1 MAFGADADMSDAAT
15 TPSKDQVAGG
25 FDLIDAHNP
34 KAPEP
39 AHEVASLQRSRILRK
54 LDLRILPMMLI
65 TYGLQFLD
73 KALLGYAAVYSMRE
87 DTHLHGQQYS
97 WIGSIFYFG
106 YMVFEYPLASF
117 LRYFPSSLYLGF
129 FIVVWG
135 ICVMMTNFCTNFAGL
150 MVNRFVLGALE
161 SVVAP
166 SFVVITAQWYTRE
179 EQPIRQV
186 IWFAGTPLFGIF
198 GGLLGYAFGFTHTA
212 VASWRLLYIVFG
224 SVTTI
229 FGIFFALFFPSSPDK
244 ASFLTEDERT
254 YITMMSQDGHNSF
267 ESKWKWSQVIEAC
280 LDIKTYLFFVIGIAN
295 TIPSGS
301 LSNFSSLLIKGFGFT
316 DVQTQLIGIPSHIV
330 QITSLLVSGLIA
342 TKTRNLSLIIMSL
355 CVVPSILGTALV
367 YVLPSTNQWGRV
379 VAVWIIYTNSASLAV
394 SFSVISGNVA
404 GFTKRTTVT
413 FLLFIGYCVGNL
425 IAPQFFL
432 KSEEK
437 EGYPTA
443 IIAMII
449 SFSLLFVIPLALRYL
464 YYAENKRRDLLA
476 EEDGAELNE
485 RDNIDMTD
493 IQDRSF
499 RYAL

>member
-1 MAFGADADMSDAAT
+1 MAFGANADMSDAAT

-39 AHEVASLQRSRILRK
+39 VHEVASLQRSRILRK
-54 LDLRILPMMLI
+54 LDLRILPM
-65 TYGLQFLD
+65 YERR
-73 KALLGYAAVYSMRE
+73 YCEWYYSLAPYILTE
-87 DTHLHGQQYS
+87 YLF
-97 WIGSIFYFG
+97 SIFMGNSTAGLDLYSTLVTWFSSI
-106 YMVFEYPLASF
+106 LSASF

-267 ESKWKWSQVIEAC
+267 ESKWKWPQVIEAC